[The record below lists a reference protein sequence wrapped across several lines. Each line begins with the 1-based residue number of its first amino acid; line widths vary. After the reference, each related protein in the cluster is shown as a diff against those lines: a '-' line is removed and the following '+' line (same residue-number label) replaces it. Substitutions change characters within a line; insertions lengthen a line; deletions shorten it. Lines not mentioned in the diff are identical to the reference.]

1 MHFKDIYI
9 TYGKK
14 DGKIMFLLRDK
25 MNFLQKIAFNS
36 VEKWTNSIL
45 SSFNQSTW
53 RYYTLFKDEGL
64 M

>member
-1 MHFKDIYI
+1 LKKKLKLIKKILRGMHFKDIYI

-36 VEKWTNSIL
+36 VEK
-45 SSFNQSTW
+45 
-53 RYYTLFKDEGL
+53 
-64 M
+64 

>member
-1 MHFKDIYI
+1 
-9 TYGKK
+9 
-14 DGKIMFLLRDK
+14 MFLLRDK
-25 MNFLQKIAFNS
+25 MNFLQKIALIS

>member
-25 MNFLQKIAFNS
+25 MNFLQKIALIS
-36 VEKWTNSIL
+36 VENEQI
-45 SSFNQSTW
+45 Q
-53 RYYTLFKDEGL
+53 YYQVLIKVHDDIIHFSK
-64 M
+64 MKA